1 MAWPPP
7 NADTVLLE
15 THTDALTSAF
25 HAEEMLVWGK
35 TQWQRYAVARVPGF
49 GKVLFLDGKTQSAE
63 LDEYIY
69 HEALVQPAMFVHPN
83 PKRVLICGGG
93 EGATLREV
101 LRHPG
106 VEKAYQIDIDGELI
120 EVAKQHL
127 PEWHQGAFEDKRSEV
142 VIGDARVYLEN
153 MEPGT
158 LDVVISDLPD
168 PMEDGP
174 ATKLF
179 TREFFALVARALGK
193 DGTFAMQAGS
203 AALTHPD
210 FFLRVTRTVADVFPW
225 TRPCVTH
232 IATYMEPW
240 GFLVAGKSTDPLAL
254 TAQELGA
261 RQAARGVRP
270 RFYTPTA
277 HRALLTPPEYILE
290 GIAAVEAPATDADP
304 VLWTA

>member
-127 PEWHQGAFEDKRSEV
+127 PEWHQGAYEDPRAEV

-240 GFLVAGKSTDPLAL
+240 GFLVAGKSADPLAL
-254 TAQELGA
+254 SAKELDA

-270 RFYTPTA
+270 RFYIPTA